1 MNDFGKNK
9 NIRIN
14 VPRDDFGT
22 IMYCMEHT
30 LNDTIDDE
38 ERRKI
43 RKAYHPLLDV
53 WRCVYKC

>member
-9 NIRIN
+9 NIRIS

-30 LNDTIDDE
+30 LNDSEDE
-38 ERRKI
+38 DERRKI
-43 RKAYHPLLDV
+43 RQAYHPLLDV
-53 WRCVYKC
+53 WHKVI